1 MYPLSFIDKVIKK
14 FLDDKF
20 SANRNQSEDMSKVY
34 YFKLPYIG
42 EISVH
47 IYMKLS
53 KLSKQFWKEK
63 FTLN

>member
-1 MYPLSFIDKVIKK
+1 MYPLSLIDKVIKK

-20 SANRNQSEDMSKVY
+20 SPNRNQSEDMSKVY
-34 YFKLPYIG
+34 YFKLRY
-42 EISVH
+42 ISVH